1 MEGNPLKSVLGIVFG
16 LAAGA
21 AAALAGVFIYGRI
34 ADASV
39 IRAPNLPS
47 DPAAVITH
55 IAGPV
60 FVIRGAET
68 LNAEPGEHLRP
79 GDVVKVTEGAA
90 AQVQMAD
97 RGSALLG
104 GDTLVR
110 FMRLTGAD
118 RRLEMRTE
126 ILTGSLS
133 YSVQRLG
140 ESESLIIEVDDT
152 EYEVRGTEFL
162 IVKGAERTVL
172 AVSEGTVAARGR
184 KIGDGEAEV
193 GANQQLVIL
202 SDAEPAEPEALTEEN
217 RALLEASRPLPAIPF
232 GSPEAPEAV
241 LIEIIT
247 VPPDADIYID
257 GLKTG
262 SGRFRGLLPGNTV
275 INVRARRRG
284 FIDSSFQVTADAD
297 RSITVELKPAD
308 IEDTLKEAERPD
320 PPLARLRADYER
332 RIAELVRRFAD
343 RDDEDARE
351 DARFAAERALLE
363 AAAAESAAAL
373 EIERAQ
379 GEILRDELDS
389 SRAENER
396 LRDTIQRIQELTE

>member
-1 MEGNPLKSVLGIVFG
+1 MEGNPLKSLPGIVFG

-39 IRAPNLPS
+39 IRAPDLPS

-60 FVIRGAET
+60 FVIRGTET
-68 LNAEPGEHLRP
+68 LNAEPGERLRP
-79 GDVVKVTEGAA
+79 GDVVKVTEGAV

-97 RGSALLG
+97 RGSALLA
-104 GDTLVR
+104 GDTLAR

-133 YSVQRLG
+133 YSVRRLG
-140 ESESLIIEVDDT
+140 ESESLIIEVDDA

-162 IVKGAERTVL
+162 IVKGAESTVL

-193 GANQQLVIL
+193 GANEQLVIF

-217 RALLEASRPLPAIPF
+217 RALLDASRPLPAIPF
-232 GSPEAPEAV
+232 GYPEAPEAV

-308 IEDTLKEAERPD
+308 IEGTLEEAERPD
-320 PPLARLRADYER
+320 PLLARLRADYER
-332 RIAELVRRFAD
+332 RIADLLSRFSD
-343 RDDEDARE
+343 RENE
-351 DARFAAERALLE
+351 RFAAERALLE

-396 LRDTIQRIQELTE
+396 LRDTIRRIQELTE

>member
-1 MEGNPLKSVLGIVFG
+1 MEGNPLKSLPGIVFG

-39 IRAPNLPS
+39 IRAPDLPS

-68 LNAEPGEHLRP
+68 LNAEPGERLRP
-79 GDVVKVTEGAA
+79 GDVVKVTEGAV

-104 GDTLVR
+104 GDTLAR

-133 YSVQRLG
+133 YSVRRLG
-140 ESESLIIEVDDT
+140 KSESFIIEVDDA

-162 IVKGAERTVL
+162 IVKGAESTVL

-193 GANQQLVIL
+193 GANQQLVIF

-217 RALLEASRPLPAIPF
+217 RALLDASRPLPAIPF
-232 GSPEAPEAV
+232 GYPEAPEAV

-308 IEDTLKEAERPD
+308 IERTLEEAERPD
-320 PPLARLRADYER
+320 PLLARLRADYER
-332 RIAELVRRFAD
+332 RIADLLSRFAD
-343 RDDEDARE
+343 RENE
-351 DARFAAERALLE
+351 RFAAERALLE

-373 EIERAQ
+373 EIQRAQ
-379 GEILRDELDS
+379 GEMLRGELDS

-396 LRDTIQRIQELTE
+396 LRDTIRRIQELTE

>member
-1 MEGNPLKSVLGIVFG
+1 MEGNPLKSLLGIVFG

-140 ESESLIIEVDDT
+140 ETESLIIEVDDT

-162 IVKGAERTVL
+162 IVKGTESTVL

-184 KIGDGEAEV
+184 RIGDGEAEV

-232 GSPEAPEAV
+232 GYPEAPEAV

-332 RIAELVRRFAD
+332 RIAELMRRFAD

-379 GEILRDELDS
+379 GEMLRDELDS
-389 SRAENER
+389 SRAENQR

>member
-1 MEGNPLKSVLGIVFG
+1 MEGNPLKSLPGIVFG

-21 AAALAGVFIYGRI
+21 ATALAGVFIYGRI

-39 IRAPNLPS
+39 IRAPDLPS

-55 IAGPV
+55 IVGPV
-60 FVIRGAET
+60 FVIRGTET
-68 LNAEPGEHLRP
+68 LNAEPGERLRP

-104 GDTLVR
+104 GDTLAR
-110 FMRLTGAD
+110 FMRLIGAD

-140 ESESLIIEVDDT
+140 ESESLIIEVDDA

-162 IVKGAERTVL
+162 IVKGAESTVL

-193 GANQQLVIL
+193 GANQQLVIF
-202 SDAEPAEPEALTEEN
+202 SDADPAEPEALTEEN
-217 RALLEASRPLPAIPF
+217 RALLDASRPLPAIPF
-232 GSPEAPEAV
+232 GYPEAV

-308 IEDTLKEAERPD
+308 IEGTLEEAERPD
-320 PPLARLRADYER
+320 PLLARLRADYER
-332 RIAELVRRFAD
+332 RIADLLSRFAD
-343 RDDEDARE
+343 RENE
-351 DARFAAERALLE
+351 RFAAERALLE

-396 LRDTIQRIQELTE
+396 LRDTIRRIQELTE